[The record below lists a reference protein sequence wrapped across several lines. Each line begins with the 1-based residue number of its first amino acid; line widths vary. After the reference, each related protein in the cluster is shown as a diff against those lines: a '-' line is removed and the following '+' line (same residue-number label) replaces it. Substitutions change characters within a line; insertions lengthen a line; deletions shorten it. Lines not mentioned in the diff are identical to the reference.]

1 MVITMAN
8 LLLVIDMQRDFVDGA
23 LGIKE
28 AAEILPK
35 VIQKIKDHQGPIIY
49 TRDTH
54 GEDYLNTQE
63 GKRLPVVH
71 CVKESQ
77 GWQLMPELMELA
89 DKSGSLVFDKPSFG
103 SLELAAYIKELY
115 KEHQWE
121 EIQLIGLCTDIC
133 VVSNGIILKA
143 ALPEV
148 TISVDPAC
156 CAGVTRESHNHALE
170 VMKMCQI
177 VLSK

>member
-23 LGIKE
+23 LGTKE

-77 GWQLMPELMELA
+77 GWQ
-89 DKSGSLVFDKPSFG
+89 
-103 SLELAAYIKELY
+103 
-115 KEHQWE
+115 Q
-121 EIQLIGLCTDIC
+121 IGRAH
-133 VVSNGIILKA
+133 V
-143 ALPEV
+143 
-148 TISVDPAC
+148 
-156 CAGVTRESHNHALE
+156 
-170 VMKMCQI
+170 
-177 VLSK
+177 